1 MNLALSH
8 SSVLPLPVNLHGL
21 VTVIV
26 PPTLQESQSG
36 DGYSVS
42 VLIVTFIMAWVEVDV
57 IALVLSIPALD
68 DPFTLRVAD
77 DAAVAADIAGVA
89 TGTVGDEPWPAP
101 GVDVPLLGVAAVAI
115 AFTVAVATTVL
126 DASEVHFI
134 DIPPASFDRLD
145 WTCDR

>member
-1 MNLALSH
+1 MVATRDFSLLLSKNRGFKMRIFTVYD
-8 SSVLPLPVNLHGL
+8 SVFLPFLPV
-21 VTVIV
+21 
-26 PPTLQESQSG
+26 
-36 DGYSVS
+36 
-42 VLIVTFIMAWVEVDV
+42 IMAWVEVDV